1 VKAFFS
7 YRQKLREFSQSLAV
21 FILGFMSFGVAQSAL
36 AADINVTVSQN
47 PAVLGEQIVLT
58 FRAQTRP
65 DADPDFSPL
74 SQFLDLQGQSQSHS
88 TQIIN
93 GDVQQ
98 EIKWS
103 VRAYPKSIG
112 KHELPAVAFGN
123 DKSNSLTLEVVQ
135 ATQQLADKEQTATKK
150 TPDIFV
156 EADIEPASAYVQQ
169 QFIYVQRLYYSQR
182 FANNAT
188 LSTPQLKSGKVD
200 IEPLTG
206 NGLNDKRFNEQRD
219 GKNYQ
224 VIERR
229 FAIFPVQSGK
239 ITFAPTFFE
248 GRLQGTTQ
256 GSHSFYDPF
265 ANSGGK
271 SVRRYSP
278 ELTVEVKPQSADYQ
292 GQHWLPAKSI
302 DLQATWS
309 TSPTK
314 LATGDPVTLTI
325 DTVAEGLRAEQLPNL
340 TINVPDSIKFYR
352 DKTNLSNENSREGVT
367 GTRQEHIIL
376 VPSQA
381 GKFTLPEI
389 SLTWWDSE
397 AKKEA
402 SAIIKAQNLTVTGES
417 TSLHTSASNNVNNTP
432 QSTGQKP
439 QQAITEPLQAQ
450 TTASSMTQTI
460 NIWFYLS
467 LLLFVLLVITLY
479 LLWRQSAWV
488 NVPIKDQ
495 ERKTKKPSA
504 PLLPQRNSVEKAIKQ
519 ACQRQQ
525 AKQLRNAVLDWGK
538 VVLDVQEKSLQEIAA
553 NIQDK
558 TLSAQLLQLNRVLYA
573 NEKLDYP
580 FADVCQRLLAYKHA
594 TKSAEQS
601 TPFVTGFKGLYPR

>member
-1 VKAFFS
+1 MKAFFS

-36 AADINVTVSQN
+36 AADINFTVSQN

-74 SQFLDLQGQSQSHS
+74 GQFLDLQGQSQSHS

-135 ATQQLADKEQTATKK
+135 ATQQLADKEQTTTKK

-156 EADIEPASAYVQQ
+156 EAAIEPASAYVQQ

>member
-7 YRQKLREFSQSLAV
+7 YRQKLREFSQSFAFLI
-21 FILGFMSFGVAQSAL
+21 FGLISFSMTQSAF
-36 AADINVTVSQN
+36 AADINFTVSQN

-88 TQIIN
+88 TRIIN
-93 GDVQQ
+93 GHVQQ

-103 VRAYPKSIG
+103 VRAYPKSLG

-123 DKSNSLTLEVVQ
+123 DKSNPLTLEVVQ
-135 ATQQLADKEQTATKK
+135 STQQLPDKGQAATKK
-150 TPDIFV
+150 APDIFV
-156 EADIEPASAYVQQ
+156 EAEIEPASGYVQQ

-206 NGLNDKRFNEQRD
+206 NGLNDKRFNKQRD

-271 SVRRYSP
+271 NVRRYSP
-278 ELTVEVKPQSADYQ
+278 ELTVEVKPQSVDYQ
-292 GQHWLPAKSI
+292 GKHWLPAKSI

-314 LATGDPVTLTI
+314 LATGEPVTLTI
-325 DTVAEGLRAEQLPNL
+325 DTIAEGLRAEQLPNL

-389 SLTWWDSE
+389 SLIWWDSE
-397 AKKEA
+397 AKKAA
-402 SAIIKAQNLTVTGES
+402 SATIKAQSLTVTGELN
-417 TSLHTSASNNVNNTP
+417 TASNNVNNTP
-432 QSTGQKP
+432 QTPSQKS
-439 QQAITEPLQAQ
+439 QQAITESLQAQ

-460 NIWFYLS
+460 NIWFYLA

-479 LLWRQSAWV
+479 LLWRQSALV
-488 NVPIKDQ
+488 NVPNQ
-495 ERKTKKPSA
+495 ERKIKKPQA

-525 AKQLRNAVLDWGK
+525 AKQLRNAILDWGK
-538 VVLDVQEKSLQEIAA
+538 IVLNVQEKSLQEIAA
-553 NIQDK
+553 QIQDK

-573 NEKLDYP
+573 NEKVNYN
-580 FADVCQRLLAYKHA
+580 FSEVCQRLLAYKHA
-594 TKSAEQS
+594 SKSAEQS